1 MPSNGKSPTT
11 LGILV
16 GTLRSIFAPHD
27 MTEGLLI
34 TISPF
39 EKMTMSINFLIIGQT
54 LRKNVIC
61 DQKDP
66 LLRSFPF
73 HQWYGTKRILPQKDS
88 IVRYLPYCRVERQIA
103 VCVNC
108 NEL

>member
-1 MPSNGKSPTT
+1 MECCESMPSNGKSPTT

-73 HQWYGTKRILPQKDS
+73 HQWYETHFTTEGQYCMVSTIL
-88 IVRYLPYCRVERQIA
+88 
-103 VCVNC
+103 
-108 NEL
+108 